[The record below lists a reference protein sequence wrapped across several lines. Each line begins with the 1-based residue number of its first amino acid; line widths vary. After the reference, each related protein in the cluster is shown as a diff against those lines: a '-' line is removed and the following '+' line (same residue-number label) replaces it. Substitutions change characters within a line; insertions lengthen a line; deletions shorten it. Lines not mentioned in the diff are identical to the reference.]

1 MENNSPF
8 ISSKASTLSRTT
20 MIENE
25 PIISDDQKV
34 GEPLSKFFVK
44 AVDKL
49 DIKEFKNISNIDG
62 LSDRVEIAIKKY
74 ENHPS
79 IIAVTEKFSFTASL

>member
-25 PIISDDQKV
+25 PIISNDQKV